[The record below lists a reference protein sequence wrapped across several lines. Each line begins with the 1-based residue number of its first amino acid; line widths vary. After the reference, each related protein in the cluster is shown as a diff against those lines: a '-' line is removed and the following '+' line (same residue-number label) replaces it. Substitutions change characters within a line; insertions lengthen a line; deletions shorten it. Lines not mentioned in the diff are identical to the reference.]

1 MKTVLILS
9 SCLLLLWT
17 GARGIERQNS
27 PGDNG
32 PIRATPSALRSSEVS
47 QRSRKTAI
55 VKPAYGP
62 NALWK
67 VLSFGYF
74 GLIVLLT
81 ELLRRAP
88 EGYEDGRGFHFAKA
102 MPMRRRRQNPRLSQR
117 RRRKRIRTG
126 WLIPPVRSFSST
138 H

>member
-1 MKTVLILS
+1 MKTLLILS
-9 SCLLLLWT
+9 SCLLLFWT

-32 PIRATPSALRSSEVS
+32 PIRATPSALRSSELS
-47 QRSRKTAI
+47 QPSRKTAI
-55 VKPAYGP
+55 VKPAHGP

-67 VLSFGYF
+67 ILSFGYF

-81 ELLRRAP
+81 ELLRQAP
-88 EGYEDGRGFHFAKA
+88 EGYEDERGFHFAKA
-102 MPMRRRRQNPRLSQR
+102 APMRRRRLIPQLSQR
-117 RRRKRIRTG
+117 RRRKRITTG
-126 WLIPPVRSFSST
+126 WLIPPVRNFSST

>member
-1 MKTVLILS
+1 MKTLLILS
-9 SCLLLLWT
+9 SFLLLFWT
-17 GARGIERQNS
+17 GERGIEGQNS

-32 PIRATPSALRSSEVS
+32 PIRATPPVLRSSELS
-47 QRSRKTAI
+47 QRSRQNAI

-67 VLSFGYF
+67 ILSFGYF

-81 ELLRRAP
+81 ELLRRVP

-102 MPMRRRRQNPRLSQR
+102 TPMRRRRQNPQLSQSR
-117 RRRKRIRTG
+117 WRKRITTG